1 MRRVVPDTRNKAFVT
16 KLEQGI
22 RRRSSNYGNNSCI
35 NSRIQQAYQKSTW
48 DECLSLFQ
56 NRKIYIM
63 SVRAIKLDDTL
74 CKKESVVDVLA
85 TVSCIIY

>member
-1 MRRVVPDTRNKAFVT
+1 
-16 KLEQGI
+16 
-22 RRRSSNYGNNSCI
+22 
-35 NSRIQQAYQKSTW
+35 
-48 DECLSLFQ
+48 
-56 NRKIYIM
+56 M